1 MLFTWNLLVYNIVHG
16 LWKVKVKVTSDSL
29 WPQGLYSPWNSP
41 GQNTGVGSLS
51 LSPGDQSSQPR
62 DWSQVSRI
70 AGKFLYQ
77 LSHTGSPR
85 TLEWVAYPFSS
96 RSFQPSNQTAI
107 SCIAGRFFTDWAIWE
122 TLYLSL
128 KEHLSKSRSN
138 SHLWESSKA
147 NLPGG
152 KNLHQVS
159 PPYAFHRPPSLMH
172 KKGQFL
178 LYSQYFPV
186 TFKELT
192 VIELR
197 KINDGPLNF

>member
-1 MLFTWNLLVYNIVHG
+1 M
-16 LWKVKVKVTSDSL
+16 SDSL
-29 WPQGLYSPWNSP
+29 WSHGLYSPWNSP
-41 GQNTGVGSLS
+41 GQNTGILESLS
-51 LSPGDQSSQPR
+51 CVWLFYNFMDCSLPDPS
-62 DWSQVSRI
+62 VHRI
-70 AGKFLYQ
+70 LQA
-77 LSHTGSPR
+77 SI
-85 TLEWVAYPFSS
+85 LEWVALPSS
-96 RSFQPSNQTAI
+96 RGSSWPRDWTWG

-192 VIELR
+192 VIELQ